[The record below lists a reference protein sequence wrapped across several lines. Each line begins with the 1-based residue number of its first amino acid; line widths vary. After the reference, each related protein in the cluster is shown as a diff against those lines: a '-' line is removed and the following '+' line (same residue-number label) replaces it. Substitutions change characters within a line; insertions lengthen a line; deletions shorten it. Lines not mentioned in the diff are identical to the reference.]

1 MKFWRRK
8 QEQCEL
14 DEELRFHLEQEEQL
28 RRDRGQDPATALRD
42 FGNLALV
49 AENTRET
56 WGWAALDRTVRDA
69 RFALRL
75 LRKSPAF
82 ALTAIGVLALG
93 IGATTAIFSVV
104 NAVLLRPLGFHDPD
118 RLVMV
123 WEKRLPE
130 GHINVIQT
138 QNFLDWRERNHAFSA
153 ISCLYGL
160 SMNLSGDGDPVQL
173 PGLRASTGFFEIL
186 GVTPVMGRVFTAEDD
201 RMGAP
206 PVAIL
211 SYGLWQSRYG
221 GSARILGQKIL
232 LEGNATEV
240 IGVMPPEFAF
250 PTIRAQI
257 YAPIR
262 LDPAT
267 APRDGRN
274 YQAVARLK
282 TGVSMAKAQ
291 REMEA
296 IAAQTARERPRMNT
310 NWSAAVIPLLEQTVG
325 KSRDMLLVLLAAV
338 LFVLLISC
346 ANVSNLLLMRA
357 AGRQREM
364 TVRAAL
370 GAGRWRLVH
379 QTAVESLLL
388 AMIGGLLGFLFAYW
402 CVPAAIRMLPEN
414 YPLPRRAEIAVDS
427 GVLWFSIAVSVACG
441 MFFGIF
447 PALQVNRAH
456 LAEGLKQGG
465 RTGSGAGRGFRNAL
479 VVAEVAVAVVL
490 VVGAGLMLRSFV
502 LLNGVNMGFQ
512 PDHLLTLRM
521 MLIFNKYAGDIPR
534 RSAIVADTLD
544 KLRALPQVQSASSI
558 HVLPMMGT
566 NSGSDYNRADRPAP
580 APGAGT
586 GGEVSVISDDYFHTM
601 GIPLIAGRE
610 FDRRTDR
617 FGKPGVAILNR
628 AAAAMLFPGE
638 NPLGKRLSI
647 FWSFVTNAEIVGIAE
662 NMRHDSLD
670 TAPQPT
676 LYVCNLQ
683 APSLFASLV
692 VRTRGNPMTAVAA
705 VKEAMRQVD
714 PDQGTAEI
722 QSMEQMVSSS
732 VAVPRL
738 QTVLLGAFGALGL
751 LLACVG
757 IYAVIS
763 YSVAQRLREVGIR
776 LALGAAPGAIRAMV
790 LREGMLLAAL
800 GIVGGAAA
808 SLALTRYLAT
818 MLYTV
823 KPTDP
828 TVFAAVAGI
837 LALAAAAGCWF
848 PARRATS
855 VDPAVVLREE

>member
-1 MKFWRRK
+1 
-8 QEQCEL
+8 
-14 DEELRFHLEQEEQL
+14 
-28 RRDRGQDPATALRD
+28 
-42 FGNLALV
+42 
-49 AENTRET
+49 
-56 WGWAALDRTVRDA
+56 
-69 RFALRL
+69 
-75 LRKSPAF
+75 
-82 ALTAIGVLALG
+82 
-93 IGATTAIFSVV
+93 
-104 NAVLLRPLGFHDPD
+104 
-118 RLVMV
+118 
-123 WEKRLPE
+123 
-130 GHINVIQT
+130 
-138 QNFLDWRERNHAFSA
+138 
-153 ISCLYGL
+153 
-160 SMNLSGDGDPVQL
+160 
-173 PGLRASTGFFEIL
+173 
-186 GVTPVMGRVFTAEDD
+186 
-201 RMGAP
+201 
-206 PVAIL
+206 
-211 SYGLWQSRYG
+211 
-221 GSARILGQKIL
+221 
-232 LEGNATEV
+232 
-240 IGVMPPEFAF
+240 
-250 PTIRAQI
+250 
-257 YAPIR
+257 
-262 LDPAT
+262 
-267 APRDGRN
+267 
-274 YQAVARLK
+274 
-282 TGVSMAKAQ
+282 
-291 REMEA
+291 
-296 IAAQTARERPRMNT
+296 
-310 NWSAAVIPLLEQTVG
+310 
-325 KSRDMLLVLLAAV
+325 
-338 LFVLLISC
+338 
-346 ANVSNLLLMRA
+346 
-357 AGRQREM
+357 
-364 TVRAAL
+364 
-370 GAGRWRLVH
+370 
-379 QTAVESLLL
+379 
-388 AMIGGLLGFLFAYW
+388 
-402 CVPAAIRMLPEN
+402 
-414 YPLPRRAEIAVDS
+414 
-427 GVLWFSIAVSVACG
+427 
-441 MFFGIF
+441 
-447 PALQVNRAH
+447 
-456 LAEGLKQGG
+456 
-465 RTGSGAGRGFRNAL
+465 
-479 VVAEVAVAVVL
+479 
-490 VVGAGLMLRSFV
+490 
-502 LLNGVNMGFQ
+502 
-512 PDHLLTLRM
+512 M

-544 KLRALPQVQSASSI
+544 KLRALPQVQSANSI